1 MDFLLR
7 KQIRGI
13 VIDAGHGGDDSGASG
28 NGIIEKDY
36 TLNISK
42 YMNDRFKDL
51 GIPTYMTRTTDET
64 LSHKE
69 RVKRILNAFGNRDDV
84 VVISNHINAG
94 GGDGAE
100 VIYALRNNDK
110 LAKSVL
116 ESIGKEGQNMRK
128 YYQRRYP
135 TDPSKDYYFIH
146 RETGKTEPILVE
158 YGFLDSPNDDVN
170 QLKNNVLDYAE
181 AVVRAVAEYANVP
194 YTLPKGENVYTVK
207 KGDSLY
213 VIANKYGITVDE
225 LKAAN
230 NLSSNLLNV
239 GQILKIPKKEEA
251 TPSEYEVYTVKS
263 GDSLWSIATNY
274 GVSVDDIINLNNLG
288 TTILQIGQ
296 QILIPKQVES
306 EKNVYIVKAGDN
318 LYSIANKYN
327 ITVNEL
333 KKANNLENNNLS
345 IGQELIIPDYSNN
358 DPIEKPINEI
368 TYIVQKGDSLWSI
381 AKKYDINVNDLKS
394 YNNLNSNLLN
404 IGQTLLIPKTSN
416 YETYIVVSG
425 DSLYKIANKFNTT
438 IDKLKSVN
446 NLKNDDLSIGQ
457 VLIIPS

>member
-1 MDFLLR
+1 M
-7 KQIRGI
+7 
-13 VIDAGHGGDDSGASG
+13 
-28 NGIIEKDY
+28 
-36 TLNISK
+36 
-42 YMNDRFKDL
+42 
-51 GIPTYMTRTTDET
+51 
-64 LSHKE
+64 
-69 RVKRILNAFGNRDDV
+69 
-84 VVISNHINAG
+84 
-94 GGDGAE
+94 
-100 VIYALRNNDK
+100 
-110 LAKSVL
+110 
-116 ESIGKEGQNMRK
+116 
-128 YYQRRYP
+128 
-135 TDPSKDYYFIH
+135 
-146 RETGKTEPILVE
+146 
-158 YGFLDSPNDDVN
+158 
-170 QLKNNVLDYAE
+170 
-181 AVVRAVAEYANVP
+181 
-194 YTLPKGENVYTVK
+194 
-207 KGDSLY
+207 
-213 VIANKYGITVDE
+213 IANKYGITIDE

-239 GQILKIPKKEEA
+239 GQILKIPKKEDA

-345 IGQELIIPDYSNN
+345 VGQELIIPDYSNN

-394 YNNLNSNLLN
+394 SSNLLN